1 MILLVAATVMSF
13 TRTTAIALFD
23 ADNIKLHTAG
33 MMNYSGNVRYRNDP
47 RYELYK
53 TTYSDL
59 RESASHAIRRIQMYM
74 DFLGGYY
81 ITGGTKI
88 REIR

>member
-1 MILLVAATVMSF
+1 MSF
-13 TRTTAIALFD
+13 ARTTAIALFD
-23 ADNIKLHTAG
+23 ANNIKLHTAG
-33 MMNYSGNVRYRNDP
+33 MMNYSRHVRYRNDP
-47 RYELYK
+47 CDELYK

-59 RESASHAIRRIQMYM
+59 RETSSYATCMQMYM

>member
-1 MILLVAATVMSF
+1 MTE
-13 TRTTAIALFD
+13 IALFD

-33 MMNYSGNVRYRNDP
+33 MMNYSGHVRYRNDP
-47 RYELYK
+47 RDKLYK
-53 TTYSDL
+53 TTHSNL
-59 RESASHAIRRIQMYM
+59 RESASNATRIQMYM
-74 DFLGGYY
+74 DFLGVYY

>member
-1 MILLVAATVMSF
+1 MSF
-13 TRTTAIALFD
+13 ARTTVIALFD

-33 MMNYSGNVRYRNDP
+33 MMNYSGHVRYRNDP
-47 RYELYK
+47 RDELYK
-53 TTYSDL
+53 TTYYSDL
-59 RESASHAIRRIQMYM
+59 RESASHATRMQMYM